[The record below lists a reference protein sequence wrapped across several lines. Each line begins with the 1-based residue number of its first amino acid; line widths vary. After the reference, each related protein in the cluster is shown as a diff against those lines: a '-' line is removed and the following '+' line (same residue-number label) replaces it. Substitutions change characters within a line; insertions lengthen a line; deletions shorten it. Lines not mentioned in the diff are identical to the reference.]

1 MTFSARSRLRW
12 FALLLC
18 SLAAAVG
25 AQSLEVIDLK
35 HRRAEELIPVLQP
48 LLEPGGALTGQDYK
62 LFVRASAAN
71 IAQLRQAL
79 AELDRQPRQ
88 LFVSVRRST
97 QQEIEREGASVAGT
111 VRSGDGAVAVNEP
124 PRSNSGVTVRAT
136 DDSTSDRNVG
146 VASVQVLE
154 GNAAFISSGT
164 SVPIVTAVAGGA
176 GRRPWAAVASSYRNI
191 GSGFVVTPRIA
202 NTDVVLEIEQQDEQL
217 ASGNIRTQSL
227 STQVRGPIGAW
238 IALGD
243 ISESSRS
250 TRSGTL
256 SREYAT
262 RADQRSIWV
271 RVDLR

>member
-71 IAQLRQAL
+71 VAQLRQAL
-79 AELDRQPRQ
+79 AQLDRQPRQ

-111 VRSGDGAVAVNEP
+111 VRSGDAAVAVNEP
-124 PRSNSGVTVRAT
+124 PRSSSGVTVRAT
-136 DDSTSDRNVG
+136 DDSTTDRNVG

-164 SVPIVTAVAGGA
+164 SVPIVTAMAAGG
-176 GRRPWAAVASSYRNI
+176 GRRPWAAAASSYRNI

-243 ISESSRS
+243 IRESSRS

-271 RVDLR
+271 KVELR

>member
-1 MTFSARSRLRW
+1 MTLSASPRLRW
-12 FALLLC
+12 LALLLC

-25 AQSLEVIDLK
+25 AQSLEVIELR

-71 IAQLRQAL
+71 VAQLRQAL
-79 AELDRQPRQ
+79 AQLDRQPRQ

-97 QQEIEREGASVAGT
+97 QQEIEREGASVAAT
-111 VRSGDGAVAVNEP
+111 ARSGDAAAAVNEA
-124 PRSNSGVTVRAT
+124 PRSSSGVTVRAT
-136 DDSTSDRNVG
+136 DDSMNDRSVG

-164 SVPIVTAVAGGA
+164 SVPIVTAVAGGG
-176 GRRPWAAVASSYRNI
+176 GRRPWAAAATSYRNI
-191 GSGFVVTPRIA
+191 GSGFLVTPRVA

-217 ASGNIRTQSL
+217 RNGNIQTQNL
-227 STQVRGPIGAW
+227 STQVRGPIGTW

-262 RADQRSIWV
+262 RADQRSIWIKV
-271 RVDLR
+271 ELR

>member
-1 MTFSARSRLRW
+1 MTFSARSRLPW
-12 FALLLC
+12 LALLLC

-62 LFVRASAAN
+62 LFVRASATN
-71 IAQLRQAL
+71 VAQLRQAL
-79 AELDRQPRQ
+79 AQLDRQPRQ

-111 VRSGDGAVAVNEP
+111 VRSGDAAVAVNEP
-124 PRSNSGVTVRAT
+124 RRSSSGVTVRAT
-136 DDSTSDRNVG
+136 DDSTNDRSVG

-164 SVPIVTAVAGGA
+164 SVPIVTAVAGGG
-176 GRRPWAAVASSYRNI
+176 GRRPWAAAASSYRNV
-191 GSGFVVTPRIA
+191 GSGFLVTPRVA
-202 NTDVVLEIEQQDEQL
+202 NTEVVLEIEQQDEQL
-217 ASGNIRTQSL
+217 RNGNIRTQSL

-238 IALGD
+238 LALGD

-271 RVDLR
+271 KVELR

>member
-1 MTFSARSRLRW
+1 MTFSARSPLPW
-12 FALLLC
+12 LALLLC
-18 SLAAAVG
+18 SLVAAVG

-62 LFVRASAAN
+62 LFVRASATN
-71 IAQLRQAL
+71 VAQLRQAL
-79 AELDRQPRQ
+79 AQLDRQPRQ

-111 VRSGDGAVAVNEP
+111 VRSGDAAVAVNEP
-124 PRSNSGVTVRAT
+124 RRSSSGVTVRAT
-136 DDSTSDRNVG
+136 DDSTNDRSVG

-164 SVPIVTAVAGGA
+164 SVPIVTAVAGGG
-176 GRRPWAAVASSYRNI
+176 GRRPWAAAASSYRNV
-191 GSGFVVTPRIA
+191 GSGFLVTPRVA
-202 NTDVVLEIEQQDEQL
+202 NTEVVLEIEQQDEQL
-217 ASGNIRTQSL
+217 RNGNIRTQSL

-238 IALGD
+238 LALGD

-271 RVDLR
+271 KVELR